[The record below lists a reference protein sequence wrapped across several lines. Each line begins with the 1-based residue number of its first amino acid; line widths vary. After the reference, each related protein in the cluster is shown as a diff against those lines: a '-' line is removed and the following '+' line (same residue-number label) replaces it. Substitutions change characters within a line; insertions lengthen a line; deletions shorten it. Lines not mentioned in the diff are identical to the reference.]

1 MISQFQASG
10 WMALRFKFL
19 KWRLRHIS
27 NRNFLMGLSI
37 LVGLV
42 CGLAAV
48 LLKNVVHRIQDYLQY
63 SVTFEYHKVIYF
75 ILPLIGI
82 LLTSLIIKRFL
93 NGKLGRGLG
102 PIIENITRRGSRIE
116 QHKTW
121 SHLATSAVTAGFGG
135 SAGLEAPIV
144 VTGSAIGS
152 NIGLLAHL
160 NYRERTLLLGC
171 GAAAGISAVFNC
183 PIAGVIFAFEV
194 LLEGFTVPAFIPLLL
209 SSATAA
215 VVSRFFYSD
224 RLFYLITDDWAVSQ
238 LPFYTLLG
246 FLCGLVS
253 VYMTRTTLKIEA
265 RLGSWK
271 SLYGKAIVGGLSLG
285 TLIFLLP
292 PLYGEG
298 YTAIQNL
305 LNGNYTFLMRDT
317 LLEGFPIEW
326 TLLAGFAA
334 LIVVFK
340 VIAAALTIASGGNGG
355 IFAPSLFT
363 GSMLGF
369 SFSYS
374 VNQTGFIQLPVTSF
388 VATAMAGI
396 LSGVVHAPLTG
407 IFLIAEITGGYNL
420 FVPLMIVSASSFFIA
435 RLMEP
440 YSVYTKKLAKKGLIG
455 AQKKDNTV
463 LRAMRLKSFVRKSG
477 QPLSPNT
484 SLGELVALLQ
494 KNQDDYF
501 PVLNEKQQFLGMV
514 QLDKNRELL
523 FNAELY
529 QTTFVRDFMFEP
541 PFKIAVNENLESVF
555 KKLEDSEMEC
565 LPVLDQNIF
574 GGFIFKSEL
583 LEGYRHKLIRQ
594 SRELS

>member
-1 MISQFQASG
+1 
-10 WMALRFKFL
+10 
-19 KWRLRHIS
+19 
-27 NRNFLMGLSI
+27 MGLSI
-37 LVGLV
+37 FVGLV
-42 CGLAAV
+42 CGIAAV
-48 LLKNVVHRIQDYLQY
+48 LLKNAVHTIQDYLQY
-63 SVTFEYHKVIYF
+63 SVTFKYHEAIYF
-75 ILPLIGI
+75 VLPLFGI
-82 LLTSLIIKRFL
+82 LLTALIIKRFL
-93 NGKLGRGLG
+93 NGKLGRGLA
-102 PIIENITRRGSRIE
+102 PIIENITRRGSKIE

-160 NYRERTLLLGC
+160 SYRERTLLLGC

-253 VYMTRTTLKIEA
+253 VYMTRTTLKIES

-285 TLIFLLP
+285 ALIFLLP

-305 LNGNYTFLMRDT
+305 LNGDYTFLVKDS
-317 LLEGFPIEW
+317 LLENLPLEW

-334 LIVVFK
+334 VIVVFK
-340 VIAAALTIASGGNGG
+340 VVAASLTIASGGNGG

-374 VNQTGFIQLPVTSF
+374 INQTGFIQLPVSSF

-420 FVPLMIVSASSFFIA
+420 FVPLMIVSASSFFLS

-440 YSVYTKKLAKKGLIG
+440 YSVYTSRLAKKGLIG
-455 AQKKDNTV
+455 DQKKDISV
-463 LRAMRLKSFVRKSG
+463 LRAMRLKSFVRKSN
-477 QPLSPNT
+477 Q
-484 SLGELVALLQ
+484 SLKPDTTLGNLVELLQ
-494 KNQDDYF
+494 KSQDDYY
-501 PVLNEKQQFLGMV
+501 PVLDENQQFVGMV

-523 FNAELY
+523 FNTELY
-529 QTTFVRDFMFEP
+529 HEISVRDFMFDP
-541 PFKIAVNENLESVF
+541 PFKVVMNENLESVF
-555 KKLEDSEMEC
+555 KKLEDSDMEC
-565 LPVLDQNIF
+565 LPVMDQNTF
-574 GGFIFKSEL
+574 WGFIFKSDL
-583 LEGYRHKLIRQ
+583 LAGYRHKLIRQ

>member
-1 MISQFQASG
+1 MISPLQASS
-10 WMALRFKFL
+10 WMVLRFKFL
-19 KWRLRHIS
+19 KWRLRHVS
-27 NRNFLMGLSI
+27 NRNFVMSLSI
-37 LVGLV
+37 VVGLV
-42 CGLAAV
+42 CGFAAV
-48 LLKNVVHRIQDYLQY
+48 LLKNAVHTIQDYLQY
-63 SVTFEYHKVIYF
+63 SVTFQYHEAIYF
-75 ILPLIGI
+75 VLPLFGI
-82 LLTSLIIKRFL
+82 LLTAMIIKRFL
-93 NGKLGRGLG
+93 EGKLGRGLG
-102 PIIENITRRGSRIE
+102 PIIENITRKGSKIE

-160 NYRERTLLLGC
+160 SYRERTLLLGC

-224 RLFYLITDDWAVSQ
+224 RLFYLITDDWAVSH

-253 VYMTRTTLKIEA
+253 VYMTRTTLKIES

-285 TLIFLLP
+285 ALIFLLP

-305 LNGNYTFLMRDT
+305 LNGDYTFLVKDS
-317 LLEGFPIEW
+317 LLENWPLEW

-334 LIVVFK
+334 VIVIFK
-340 VIAAALTIASGGNGG
+340 VVAASLTIASGGNGG

-374 VNQTGFIQLPVTSF
+374 INQTGFIQLPVSSF

-420 FVPLMIVSASSFFIA
+420 FVPLMIVSASSFFIS

-440 YSVYTKKLAKKGLIG
+440 YSVYTNRLAKKGVIG
-455 AQKKDNTV
+455 DQKKDISV
-463 LRAMRLKSFVRKSG
+463 LRAMRLKSFVRKSK
-477 QPLSPNT
+477 QALKPDN
-484 SLGELVALLQ
+484 SLRELVVLLQ
-494 KNQDDYF
+494 KSQDDYY
-501 PVLNEKQQFLGMV
+501 PVINEKQQFVGMV

-523 FNAELY
+523 FNSELY
-529 QTTFVRDFMFEP
+529 DEIFVRDFMFEP
-541 PFKIAVNENLESVF
+541 PYKVVLNENIESVF

-565 LPVLDQNIF
+565 LPVMDQNSF
-574 GGFIFKSEL
+574 WGFIFKSDL
-583 LEGYRHKLIRQ
+583 LAGYRHKLIRQ

>member
-1 MISQFQASG
+1 
-10 WMALRFKFL
+10 
-19 KWRLRHIS
+19 
-27 NRNFLMGLSI
+27 
-37 LVGLV
+37 
-42 CGLAAV
+42 
-48 LLKNVVHRIQDYLQY
+48 
-63 SVTFEYHKVIYF
+63 
-75 ILPLIGI
+75 
-82 LLTSLIIKRFL
+82 L

-265 RLGSWK
+265 RLGGWK

-285 TLIFLLP
+285 ALIFLLP

-305 LNGNYTFLMRDT
+305 LNGNYSFLMRD
-317 LLEGFPIEW
+317 LLEGLPLEW

-334 LIVVFK
+334 LIVIFK

-374 VNQTGFIQLPVTSF
+374 VNQTGIIQLPVTSF

-420 FVPLMIVSASSFFIA
+420 FVPLMIVSASSFFY
-435 RLMEP
+435 RQ
-440 YSVYTKKLAKKGLIG
+440 VDG
-455 AQKKDNTV
+455 A
-463 LRAMRLKSFVRKSG
+463 
-477 QPLSPNT
+477 
-484 SLGELVALLQ
+484 
-494 KNQDDYF
+494 
-501 PVLNEKQQFLGMV
+501 
-514 QLDKNRELL
+514 
-523 FNAELY
+523 
-529 QTTFVRDFMFEP
+529 
-541 PFKIAVNENLESVF
+541 
-555 KKLEDSEMEC
+555 
-565 LPVLDQNIF
+565 IF
-574 GGFIFKSEL
+574 GL
-583 LEGYRHKLIRQ
+583 HQ
-594 SRELS
+594 